1 MTFQKARLKS
11 CNTIDCTLDSIN
23 YLIATLD
30 DCSFGRVTASDIRHL
45 DTAAITQ
52 GGATQEECRRNR
64 DAIFRAL
71 GVEQEAA

>member
-1 MTFQKARLKS
+1 MRRFVNYGENILDKFH
-11 CNTIDCTLDSIN
+11 LDSIN

-64 DAIFRAL
+64 DAIFQAL